1 MHVPKSKWVMNL
13 IINQGSSQGMGRI
26 GILEIVEIWTVIN
39 GQMMAVTRRDAVEN
53 TMFKIILLL

>member
-39 GQMMAVTRRDAVEN
+39 GQMMAVTRADAVEN